1 MHATEEGHHL
11 ADEEVVAGGVD
22 LVRVHGRELV
32 CRHARLG
39 GDAVAG
45 VPGDDGVVASAVLL
59 LGMHYGMAMA
69 VSTLEF
75 YPSRA
80 ELTVHS
86 DGSEDESEGRLGEH
100 GELRTGVVKI
110 EDEVKTLQARDEW
123 SSEDAPSCCGV
134 F

>member
-22 LVRVHGRELV
+22 PVRVHCRKLV

-59 LGMHYGMAMA
+59 LGMHCEKAVA
-69 VSTLEF
+69 VSTLAI
-75 YPSRA
+75 YP
-80 ELTVHS
+80 
-86 DGSEDESEGRLGEH
+86 
-100 GELRTGVVKI
+100 
-110 EDEVKTLQARDEW
+110 
-123 SSEDAPSCCGV
+123 
-134 F
+134 